1 MTDSKI
7 SDFEKVK
14 ELGKGSF
21 GSVFLVR
28 RKEDHKIYA
37 LKSVYL
43 QKLNKKEQQN
53 SVNEVRILAS
63 VNHPNVI
70 GYKEAFWDE
79 KDNSLNIVM
88 EYADDGDLQTK
99 INKMRKER
107 LRFEENLIWSYS
119 IQMIEGLKALHDKNI
134 MHRDLKSANIFLVKD
149 KYQCKIGDMNV
160 SKVIKEK
167 ELLTQTGTPYYA
179 SPEVWRDEPY
189 SYKSDLWSIG
199 CVIYELCNLRP
210 PFKGKDLDE
219 LFMNVCKGKPERIY
233 NTYSDDLWK
242 MIQML
247 LEVDVKKR
255 CDCNKFLNSPLIVRK
270 IKELKNE
277 NNEYKNLEKNKEI
290 DEGNLLETIRFDNIL
305 DIKRQLPTKKNY
317 SNTNTSSINNSNNKG
332 SDIKNI
338 NKKKN
343 LIKYQKINT
352 RIKMNKIPIKKEIK
366 KDKEIN
372 KINIDYQKKI
382 INSPKI
388 KKEEKEKS
396 IVYQKPKLIE
406 NSVKREK
413 KIIMLNNRPMT
424 TKRPAKKFNYM
435 EKNITP
441 RREKL
446 TSGNNT
452 SIEKPVNSNR
462 NNNVYKSGYT
472 YVNREKKLKNIHR
485 PIETSPNSRELEIH
499 KNIIRKKNYS
509 KKLLNEIKP
518 HNATINKSKNYLL
531 AINKTEI
538 DLNLDNDLKK
548 KGIENDKINNP
559 KIYISNR
566 ENMIHMLKNENNK
579 KTVNINNIS
588 KDGKNNNE
596 IKEEKKYAYRKIPLK
611 DKKIINKKKEIQRE
625 ITEPELLSGNK
636 KLNEKEKINLS
647 LNEENKNEAIKK
659 SKYNTKSNKEKI
671 NKKDGKNNQLICNN
685 YFTINNTLVSYP
697 VKYVDV
703 FN

>member
-1 MTDSKI
+1 
-7 SDFEKVK
+7 
-14 ELGKGSF
+14 
-21 GSVFLVR
+21 
-28 RKEDHKIYA
+28 
-37 LKSVYL
+37 
-43 QKLNKKEQQN
+43 
-53 SVNEVRILAS
+53 
-63 VNHPNVI
+63 
-70 GYKEAFWDE
+70 
-79 KDNSLNIVM
+79 
-88 EYADDGDLQTK
+88 
-99 INKMRKER
+99 
-107 LRFEENLIWSYS
+107 
-119 IQMIEGLKALHDKNI
+119 
-134 MHRDLKSANIFLVKD
+134 
-149 KYQCKIGDMNV
+149 
-160 SKVIKEK
+160 
-167 ELLTQTGTPYYA
+167 
-179 SPEVWRDEPY
+179 
-189 SYKSDLWSIG
+189 
-199 CVIYELCNLRP
+199 
-210 PFKGKDLDE
+210 
-219 LFMNVCKGKPERIY
+219 
-233 NTYSDDLWK
+233 
-242 MIQML
+242 
-247 LEVDVKKR
+247 
-255 CDCNKFLNSPLIVRK
+255 
-270 IKELKNE
+270 
-277 NNEYKNLEKNKEI
+277 
-290 DEGNLLETIRFDNIL
+290 
-305 DIKRQLPTKKNY
+305 
-317 SNTNTSSINNSNNKG
+317 
-332 SDIKNI
+332 
-338 NKKKN
+338 
-343 LIKYQKINT
+343 
-352 RIKMNKIPIKKEIK
+352 MNKIPIKKEIK

-538 DLNLDNDLKK
+538 DLNLDDNLKK

-611 DKKIINKKKEIQRE
+611 DKKIINKKKEIPRE
-625 ITEPELLSGNK
+625 MTEPELLSGNK